1 MFMYTITILK
11 HIFTDYY
18 ISAVES
24 PKHNCNCNDEFKKM
38 KLSIEKSQ
46 QQILTQLLLNN
57 SNQIKVCNY
66 LETMDKKIN
75 KILESDKKLR
85 SSAIPL
91 PKIPA
96 PFLGLLPIATN
107 NNLEMV
113 EKLLS
118 STHEYHLT
126 NKEELVL
133 IIYILYYIH
142 YITIINM

>member
-1 MFMYTITILK
+1 
-11 HIFTDYY
+11 
-18 ISAVES
+18 
-24 PKHNCNCNDEFKKM
+24 M

-66 LETMDKKIN
+66 LESMDKKIN

-91 PKIPA
+91 PKVPA

-118 STHEYHLT
+118 STHEYSLT

-133 IIYILYYIH
+133 IINIL
-142 YITIINM
+142 